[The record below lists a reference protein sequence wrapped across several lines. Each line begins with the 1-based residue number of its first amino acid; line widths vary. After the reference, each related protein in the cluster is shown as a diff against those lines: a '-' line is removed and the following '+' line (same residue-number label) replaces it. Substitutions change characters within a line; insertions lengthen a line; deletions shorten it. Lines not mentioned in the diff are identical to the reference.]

1 MDTQFSN
8 VYKYI
13 HSRET
18 QRQGSIQQQEPYS
31 IYTQMIIRR
40 VSSALPTIHGDSIV
54 FLLLWTSST
63 TVIFIFFFSYY
74 SFFKCV
80 LMLIIGFWKRISH
93 QYRERERKREVEL
106 LLLSS
111 PSTTWFSIRKGD
123 EGGVVG
129 QSRVGSISSA
139 SILNTR
145 LTCLLCSSNS
155 CRSILF
161 LSNRLSGKW
170 RKKKGK

>member
-1 MDTQFSN
+1 MYIWTHSSN

-40 VSSALPTIHGDSIV
+40 ASSALPTVQGDSIV

-93 QYRERERKREVEL
+93 QYRERKKERG
-106 LLLSS
+106 
-111 PSTTWFSIRKGD
+111 W
-123 EGGVVG
+123 
-129 QSRVGSISSA
+129 A
-139 SILNTR
+139 SIIIISLHNMILNPER
-145 LTCLLCSSNS
+145 RWRRSSWPVEGWVNIVS
-155 CRSILF
+155 VYT
-161 LSNRLSGKW
+161 KY
-170 RKKKGK
+170 